1 MKDYTLEYLKTH
13 HIPITRENYIGL
25 DFLGDYDPK
34 EMLPAEL
41 EAGLPKELQIENK
54 KENNNV

>member
-13 HIPITRENYIGL
+13 HIPVTRENYIGL

-41 EAGLPKELQIENK
+41 EAALPKEIQLK
-54 KENNNV
+54 GKEDSKA